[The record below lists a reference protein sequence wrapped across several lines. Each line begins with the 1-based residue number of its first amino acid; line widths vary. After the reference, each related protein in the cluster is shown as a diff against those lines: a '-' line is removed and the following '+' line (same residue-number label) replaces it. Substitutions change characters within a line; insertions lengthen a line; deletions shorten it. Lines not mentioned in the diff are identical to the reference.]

1 MAVDEVLLEE
11 ATQGTTTLR
20 LYQWNEPTL
29 SLGYFQPAAERAV
42 HAASR
47 GCPLVRRASGGGAI
61 MHDRELT
68 YCLATPIPERFGPV
82 AQGLFDTV
90 HAALI
95 ETLAGFGVRAQLVQ
109 PPRRDYTSTADR
121 RTAPQPFLC
130 FQRRAPGDVLV
141 ATAKIAG
148 SAQRRQRGGLLQHGS
163 ILLAR
168 SQRAPE
174 LPGIEELTGAIIPPA
189 DLARDFSQAIANRLR
204 IQWTATVPS
213 DADKQRALALERKRF
228 AASEWTTRR

>member
-1 MAVDEVLLEE
+1 M
-11 ATQGTTTLR
+11 
-20 LYQWNEPTL
+20 
-29 SLGYFQPAAERAV
+29 
-42 HAASR
+42 
-47 GCPLVRRASGGGAI
+47 
-61 MHDRELT
+61 
-68 YCLATPIPERFGPV
+68 
-82 AQGLFDTV
+82 
-90 HAALI
+90 
-95 ETLAGFGVRAQLVQ
+95 
-109 PPRRDYTSTADR
+109 
-121 RTAPQPFLC
+121 
-130 FQRRAPGDVLV
+130 
-141 ATAKIAG
+141 
-148 SAQRRQRGGLLQHGS
+148 QHGS